1 MDDPMPADPPSNG
14 PRMSI
19 AFLSIGTEMVS
30 FTLIGLLLDYVFDT
44 MPWCTIGL
52 TLLALPF
59 VFFQLTRM
67 AKVLGAKKGRPP
79 GGGPV

>member
-1 MDDPMPADPPSNG
+1 MPADPPSNG
-14 PRMSI
+14 PRLSI

-30 FTLIGLLLDYVFDT
+30 FTLIGLLLDYVLGT

-79 GGGPV
+79 GPAGGGAV